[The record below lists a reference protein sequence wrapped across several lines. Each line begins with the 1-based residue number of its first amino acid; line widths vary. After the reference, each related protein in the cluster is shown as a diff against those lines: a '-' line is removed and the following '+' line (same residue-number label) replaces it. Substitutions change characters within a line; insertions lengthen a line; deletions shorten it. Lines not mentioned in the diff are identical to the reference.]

1 MLQTTLESPEAFL
14 CSLANPSI
22 LTIPSATLEY
32 EHEVSYVPAPQQQHN
47 KLKIIKKVVS
57 LLIYNYKIEYQSL
70 THPQLHQK
78 YLCLVYHILETLQ

>member
-1 MLQTTLESPEAFL
+1 MFQTTLESPDAFL

-32 EHEVSYVPAPQQQHN
+32 EHEVSYVPVPQQQHN
-47 KLKIIKKVVS
+47 RLKIIKKVVS
-57 LLIYNYKIEYQSL
+57 LLIYNLKKNQSL

>member
-1 MLQTTLESPEAFL
+1 MLQTTLESLDAFL

-22 LTIPSATLEY
+22 LTIPSATLKY
-32 EHEVSYVPAPQQQHN
+32 EHEVSYVPVPQQQHN
-47 KLKIIKKVVS
+47 RLSNHKKYVS
-57 LLIYNYKIEYQSL
+57 LLIHNFRIECQNI